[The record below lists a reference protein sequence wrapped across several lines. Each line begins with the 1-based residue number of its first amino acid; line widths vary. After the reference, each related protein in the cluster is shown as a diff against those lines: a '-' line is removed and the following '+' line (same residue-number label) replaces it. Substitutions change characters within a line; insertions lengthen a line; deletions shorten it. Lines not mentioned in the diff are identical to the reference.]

1 MRRAAT
7 IGVLV
12 MAMAAGA
19 GTAVSAAELPT
30 DVKTFL
36 ANREQCDHFRGEEA
50 YDEARGAEI
59 NKALDKYCKGTDAA
73 LKKLKAKYRKGPPA
87 VIEALAALED
97 TVE

>member
-1 MRRAAT
+1 MRRAAAT
-7 IGVLV
+7 GTLLV
-12 MAMAAGA
+12 AMTAGA
-19 GTAVSAAELPT
+19 WTTVSAAEMPA

-59 NKALDKYCKGTDAA
+59 SKALDRYCKGTDAA
-73 LKKLKAKYRKGPPA
+73 LKKLRAKYRKGPPD
-87 VIEALAALED
+87 VVKALAALED